1 LQESPL
7 RFESSNALKS
17 SWLGAHNTP
26 EPYRPFEVGCA
37 LDFTPIVSATM
48 KTISGLFDTHAEAR
62 RAVSALEEAGVNDVS
77 IVSPE
82 EHASSEGTAAGAGIG
97 AAVGGVGGLLAG
109 LGTFAIPGIGP
120 VVGAGWLVTTL
131 IGAAAG
137 GAAGGILGSLT
148 EAGIDEDEAHVYAES
163 IKRGGTL
170 VTARVDE
177 TEAEAAEAILNQ
189 YGPVDIGSR
198 RAEFEA
204 GGWSGFDDEYEQL
217 VQGDEDRELR
227 DPVVAPYLPR

>member
-1 LQESPL
+1 
-7 RFESSNALKS
+7 
-17 SWLGAHNTP
+17 
-26 EPYRPFEVGCA
+26 
-37 LDFTPIVSATM
+37 M
-48 KTISGLFDTHAEAR
+48 
-62 RAVSALEEAGVNDVS
+62 NDVS

-204 GGWSGFDDEYEQL
+204 GGWSGFDDEYDNSSKVTKIAICAIQSSPPIFLAKPKSPGACRPRAGRL
-217 VQGDEDRELR
+217 VRNQPLM
-227 DPVVAPYLPR
+227 AML

>member
-1 LQESPL
+1 
-7 RFESSNALKS
+7 
-17 SWLGAHNTP
+17 
-26 EPYRPFEVGCA
+26 
-37 LDFTPIVSATM
+37 M
-48 KTISGLFDTHAEAR
+48 KTISGLFDTYAEAR
-62 RAVSALEEAGVNDVS
+62 RAVSALEDAGVTDVS
-77 IVSPE
+77 IVSPG
-82 EHASSEGTAAGAGIG
+82 EHASSEGTAAGASIG

-120 VVGAGWLVTTL
+120 VVGAGWLATTF

-137 GAAGGILGSLT
+137 GAAGGILGALT

-170 VTARVDE
+170 VSARVDE

-189 YGPVDIGSR
+189 HGPVDIGSR

-217 VQGDEDRELR
+217 VEADEDRELR

>member
-1 LQESPL
+1 M
-7 RFESSNALKS
+7 
-17 SWLGAHNTP
+17 H
-26 EPYRPFEVGCA
+26 
-37 LDFTPIVSATM
+37 FTPICETTM
-48 KTISGLFDTHAEAR
+48 KTISGLFDTHAEAS
-62 RAVSALEEAGVNDVS
+62 RAVSALEDAGISDVS
-77 IVSPE
+77 IVSPG

-120 VVGAGWLVTTL
+120 VVGAGWLATTL

-148 EAGIDEDEAHVYAES
+148 EAGIDEDEAHVYAEG

-177 TEAEAAEAILNQ
+177 TESEAAEAILNQ
-189 YGPVDIGSR
+189 HSPANIASR
-198 RAEFEA
+198 RADFEA
-204 GGWSGFDDEYEQL
+204 SGWSGFDDEYETL
-217 VQGDEDRELR
+217 VENDEERSPR
-227 DPVVAPYLPR
+227 DPVVIPYLPR